1 MMFPL
6 RFRTE
11 HLMATSS
18 NMTNAIFVIIRHYK
32 NTKFRKCKFKGFSLL
47 FSWTLKNTDL
57 KL

>member
-32 NTKFRKCKFKGFSLL
+32 NTKFRKCKFKGFSLV
-47 FSWTLKNTDL
+47 FS
-57 KL
+57 